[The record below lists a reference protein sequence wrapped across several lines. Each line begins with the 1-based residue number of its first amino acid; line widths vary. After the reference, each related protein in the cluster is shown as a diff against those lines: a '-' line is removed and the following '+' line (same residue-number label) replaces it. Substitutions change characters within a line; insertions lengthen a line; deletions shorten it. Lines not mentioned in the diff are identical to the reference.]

1 MKVFSIEKFL
11 NDPSILVEVKLYCLA
26 NGWPQDCEGKSAD
39 KTECVFHD
47 TWMVEKED
55 VPENNIFDS
64 SKVLTRDT
72 AYKAKKGMVGRFAN
86 SISSLENNAEVRPTM
101 GLTDIHEHSGFPFLD
116 SYGCCYRFFYP
127 DLTQDYANCQY
138 YWIVEHGWSVG
149 DKVTVK
155 ENWECSPFYNVIQG
169 LVKVGDTYEIL
180 GFDEVDGIISNS
192 PEFEGDVCLPYFAIE
207 KTEKAYIPFSDADMV
222 ELTGRKVECNGKFFE
237 VTDCR
242 VMAKIGDDW
251 FDAEEMFD
259 MFTIGGKPCGIE
271 V

>member
-11 NDPSILVEVKLYCLA
+11 NDPSILAEVKLYCLA
-26 NGWPQDCEGKSAD
+26 SGWPQACEGKSAD
-39 KTECVFHD
+39 KTECVFND
-47 TWMVEKED
+47 TWMVEED
-55 VPENNIFDS
+55 APENIIFDR
-64 SKVLTRDT
+64 SKVLTSDT
-72 AYKAKKGMVGRFAN
+72 ADKARKGMRGWFSDDIGKLGDRVKEYQSVA
-86 SISSLENNAEVRPTM
+86 LEDIGAQLPFSFVDDI
-101 GLTDIHEHSGFPFLD
+101 GLR
-116 SYGCCYRFFYP
+116 YKFFYP
-127 DLTQDYANCQY
+127 DYTQDYGNCQD
-138 YWIVEHGWSVG
+138 YWIEEHDWSIG

-180 GFDEVDGIISNS
+180 RFDDVDGIISNS
-192 PEFEGDVCLPYFAIE
+192 PEFEGDVSLPYFAIE

-222 ELTGRKVECNGKFFE
+222 ELTGRKVECNGKFFD